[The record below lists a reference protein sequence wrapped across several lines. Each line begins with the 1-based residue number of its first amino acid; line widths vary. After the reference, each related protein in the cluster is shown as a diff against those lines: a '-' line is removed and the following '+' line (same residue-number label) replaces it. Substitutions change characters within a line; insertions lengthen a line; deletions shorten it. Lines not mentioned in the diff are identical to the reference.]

1 MGLFFRKKQEIHS
14 YDRESQRPVI
24 RASICTGERTAGFQ
38 DIRTGKITEVM
49 LIRTPAD
56 LERFRQLY
64 GIAEDEIRT
73 EY

>member
-1 MGLFFRKKQEIHS
+1 MLFRKKQEMHI
-14 YDRESQRPVI
+14 YNRETQRPVI
-24 RASICTGERTAGFQ
+24 RASICTGEKIAGFQ

-56 LERFRQLY
+56 LEQFRRLY
-64 GIAEDEIRT
+64 GIGEDKIHT

>member
-1 MGLFFRKKQEIHS
+1 MFFRKKQEIHS
-14 YDRESQRPVI
+14 YDKGGQQPGI
-24 RASICTGERTAGFQ
+24 RASICTGEKVAGFR

-49 LIRTPAD
+49 LIRTSAD

-64 GIAEDEIRT
+64 GIGEDEIRT

>member
-1 MGLFFRKKQEIHS
+1 MFFRKKQEIHS
-14 YDRESQRPVI
+14 YDKENQQPVI
-24 RASICTGERTAGFQ
+24 RASICTGEKVAGFR

-64 GIAEDEIRT
+64 GIGEDEIRT

>member
-1 MGLFFRKKQEIHS
+1 MFFRKKQEVHS
-14 YDRESQRPVI
+14 YDKGSQQPVI
-24 RASICTGERTAGFQ
+24 RASICTGEKVAGFR
-38 DIRTGKITEVM
+38 DVRTGKITEVM

-64 GIAEDEIRT
+64 SIGEDEIRT